1 MLDTSVIIDA
11 TGVAFPGELELA
23 ISTITVAELDSKS
36 IVPVGPTAH
45 PVFPEALAKK
55 KVATGEAAASTRTIV
70 NWDVA
75 SSEWQSI
82 KTRAEKNWD
91 RLSSK

>member
-1 MLDTSVIIDA
+1 MQTLVGIILGA
-11 TGVAFPGELELA
+11 LLTVGGVY
-23 ISTITVAELDSKS
+23 ILDSMATS
-36 IVPVGPTAH
+36 
-45 PVFPEALAKK
+45 
-55 KVATGEAAASTRTIV
+55 KVATGEAAASSRTIV

>member
-1 MLDTSVIIDA
+1 MQTLVGIFIGALLTVGGVYLYDSMTTS
-11 TGVAFPGELELA
+11 
-23 ISTITVAELDSKS
+23 TVA
-36 IVPVGPTAH
+36 G
-45 PVFPEALAKK
+45 
-55 KVATGEAAASTRTIV
+55 GEVAASNRTIV

-91 RLSSK
+91 KLSSSDSAK

>member
-1 MLDTSVIIDA
+1 MQTLVGIILGALLTVGGVYIYDSMTTS
-11 TGVAFPGELELA
+11 
-23 ISTITVAELDSKS
+23 
-36 IVPVGPTAH
+36 
-45 PVFPEALAKK
+45 
-55 KVATGEAAASTRTIV
+55 KVAGGEVAASNRTIV

-91 RLSSK
+91 KLSSK

>member
-1 MLDTSVIIDA
+1 MHTLVGIILGVLITVGGVYIIDSMA
-11 TGVAFPGELELA
+11 T
-23 ISTITVAELDSKS
+23 S
-36 IVPVGPTAH
+36 
-45 PVFPEALAKK
+45 
-55 KVATGEAAASTRTIV
+55 KVAHGEIAASNRTIV

-91 RLSSK
+91 KLSSKDDK